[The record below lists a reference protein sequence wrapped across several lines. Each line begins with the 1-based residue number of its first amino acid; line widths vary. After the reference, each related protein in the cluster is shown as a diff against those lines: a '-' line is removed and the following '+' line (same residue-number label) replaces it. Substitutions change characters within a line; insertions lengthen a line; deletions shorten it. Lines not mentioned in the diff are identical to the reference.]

1 LLVAPLQA
9 KMGVSP
15 VPIRGLI
22 VPRPVF
28 PHPVRLVPL
37 LSARPKQ
44 TQAEIA
50 APLVELAAGA
60 FAPLRVHATAWKVVA
75 ITIESEG

>member
-1 LLVAPLQA
+1 MPGPVLPHAPALVLLLAV
-9 KMGVSP
+9 G
-15 VPIRGLI
+15 
-22 VPRPVF
+22 
-28 PHPVRLVPL
+28 
-37 LSARPKQ
+37 PKQ

-60 FAPLRVHATAWKVVA
+60 FALLRVHATAWKVVA